1 MIVMDEVQESTLV
14 EAIGSATSSNVVMA
28 GVTMMLVT
36 GALVA
41 IKLRKQRQQ
50 PAYEED
56 VEAVE

>member
-1 MIVMDEVQESTLV
+1 MIVRDEVQESTPV

-50 PAYEED
+50 SAYEED